1 MLENPA
7 QLEQELKAVR
17 ELAALVELTL
27 QQARGVAGGSGCS
40 RAVLSVRFRMTGS
53 ELAKELGDVFFHL
66 LSIARVLNVFHS
78 ENLIADRILAGVLEL
93 LYLLG
98 EVQQEPETAQG
109 AVEQMQQVLDQ
120 VRPGNCDDPA
130 HDPSESEDVQSG

>member
-1 MLENPA
+1 MLEDPA
-7 QLEQELKAVR
+7 QLEQEFKAVR

-40 RAVLSVRFRMTGS
+40 PAVLSVRFRIAGS

-78 ENLIADRILAGVLEL
+78 ENLVAARILGTE
-93 LYLLG
+93 
-98 EVQQEPETAQG
+98 
-109 AVEQMQQVLDQ
+109 
-120 VRPGNCDDPA
+120 
-130 HDPSESEDVQSG
+130 